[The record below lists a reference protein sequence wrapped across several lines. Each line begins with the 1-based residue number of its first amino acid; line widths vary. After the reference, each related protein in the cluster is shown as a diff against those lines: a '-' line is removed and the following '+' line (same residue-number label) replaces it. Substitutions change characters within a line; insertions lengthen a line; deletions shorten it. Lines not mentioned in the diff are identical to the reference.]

1 VPGLCRKPQCYDP
14 KPYTLNAKPRI
25 PKHPKPLRR
34 LPYTLNPTARRL
46 YSEYTAALAGQV
58 AWNGDW
64 SRTSPQWTF
73 ELKCALKP
81 APGPVRPMRAEVKL
95 LSRKALPNR
104 APEWDRPVR
113 ARPLSRN
120 CVQAAARSDQ
130 LVGRRDVRHLA
141 HHSGPEPKTKT
152 K

>member
-1 VPGLCRKPQCYDP
+1 M
-14 KPYTLNAKPRI
+14 LN
-25 PKHPKPLRR
+25 
-34 LPYTLNPTARRL
+34 PYTLNPEALHPTTRRR

-81 APGPVRPMRAEVKL
+81 APAPALCRPMRAEFKL
-95 LSRKALPNR
+95 LSRNASHNR

-113 ARPLSRN
+113 ARPLN
-120 CVQAAARSDQ
+120 WMVRS
-130 LVGRRDVRHLA
+130 GG
-141 HHSGPEPKTKT
+141 SSE
-152 K
+152 